1 MNNAVDVLVLGG
13 GPGGY
18 TAALYAAR
26 AGLSVLVLERL
37 SAGGQMATTGTVE
50 NYPGFEDGVDGF
62 ELGEKMQR
70 QAQRFGARTVLAEV
84 REVALTESPKRV
96 ETDRGTFLGRTV
108 VVATGAEARE
118 LGVPG
123 EAALRGRGVSYCATC
138 DGMLYRGREVA
149 IVGGGNTAV
158 GDALTLARLAGRV
171 TLIHRRDA
179 LRASAVYLDKLR
191 ENGVN
196 IVWNTEV
203 KALQG
208 DDRLT
213 GLVLRNKVTGEEST
227 LPVDGLFVAVG
238 RRPETALFRGQLET
252 DGLPDRRRD
261 HPDIAARRLRGGRR
275 APQTGPSDPDS
286 RRGRCRCRTLYR
298 GISGREPGVTP
309 LPGTQREER
318 HEERF
323 QRGGPCAGVSERQ
336 GLHALQR
343 CAGRQHLYQRGAG
356 AQGHG
361 PPEKG
366 RPGGRPGGK

>member
-138 DGMLYRGREVA
+138 DAHFYKGKAVAVLGYNAESCREADFLAETCARVLYFPVVPHEVNVGPNVTVVRE
-149 IVGGGNTAV
+149 
-158 GDALTLARLAGRV
+158 RV
-171 TLIHRRDA
+171 LSIPGTM
-179 LRASAVYLDKLR
+179 RAEGVQTDKDLH
-191 ENGVN
+191 
-196 IVWNTEV
+196 
-203 KALQG
+203 
-208 DDRLT
+208 
-213 GLVLRNKVTGEEST
+213 
-227 LPVDGLFVAVG
+227 PVDGVFVLRDAVAPDKLVPGLATDGPHVAVDAQMRTNLPG
-238 RRPETALFRGQLET
+238 CFACGDLAGKPYQYIKAAGQ
-252 DGLPDRRRD
+252 GN
-261 HPDIAARRLRGGRR
+261 IAALS
-275 APQTGPSDPDS
+275 AVEWLAEQ
-286 RRGRCRCRTLYR
+286 
-298 GISGREPGVTP
+298 
-309 LPGTQREER
+309 
-318 HEERF
+318 
-323 QRGGPCAGVSERQ
+323 
-336 GLHALQR
+336 
-343 CAGRQHLYQRGAG
+343 
-356 AQGHG
+356 
-361 PPEKG
+361 K
-366 RPGGRPGGK
+366 

>member
-138 DGMLYRGREVA
+138 DGMLYRGRNVVVLSWTGSAEREADFLRGIGCAVRYYDRPQGVEILGEEAVTGVRVNGREEAADAVFLLRPAVA
-149 IVGGGNTAV
+149 PA
-158 GDALTLARLAGRV
+158 ALLPGLAM
-171 TLIHRRDA
+171 
-179 LRASAVYLDKLR
+179 
-191 ENGVN
+191 ENGSVTVDRQMATN
-196 IVWNTEV
+196 LPGLFAAGDCTGGPLQVS
-203 KALQG
+203 KAAG
-208 DDRLT
+208 
-213 GLVLRNKVTGEEST
+213 
-227 LPVDGLFVAVG
+227 DGLIAG
-238 RRPETALFRGQLET
+238 QSAAAWAAAQERR
-252 DGLPDRRRD
+252 
-261 HPDIAARRLRGGRR
+261 
-275 APQTGPSDPDS
+275 
-286 RRGRCRCRTLYR
+286 
-298 GISGREPGVTP
+298 
-309 LPGTQREER
+309 
-318 HEERF
+318 
-323 QRGGPCAGVSERQ
+323 
-336 GLHALQR
+336 
-343 CAGRQHLYQRGAG
+343 
-356 AQGHG
+356 
-361 PPEKG
+361 EKQS
-366 RPGGRPGGK
+366 

>member
-123 EAALRGRGVSYCATC
+123 EAALEGRGVSYCATC

-252 DGLPDRRRD
+252 DEAGYL
-261 HPDIAARRLRGGRR
+261 IADE
-275 APQTGPSDPDS
+275 TT
-286 RRGRCRCRTLYR
+286 RTSL
-298 GISGREPGVTP
+298 PGVYAVGDVRRKPVRQILTAAAD
-309 LPGTQREER
+309 GAVAAHYIEEYL
-318 HEERF
+318 
-323 QRGGPCAGVSERQ
+323 AGNR
-336 GLHALQR
+336 A
-343 CAGRQHLYQRGAG
+343 
-356 AQGHG
+356 
-361 PPEKG
+361 
-366 RPGGRPGGK
+366 

>member
-1 MNNAVDVLVLGG
+1 M
-13 GPGGY
+13 
-18 TAALYAAR
+18 
-26 AGLSVLVLERL
+26 
-37 SAGGQMATTGTVE
+37 
-50 NYPGFEDGVDGF
+50 
-62 ELGEKMQR
+62 
-70 QAQRFGARTVLAEV
+70 
-84 REVALTESPKRV
+84 
-96 ETDRGTFLGRTV
+96 

-213 GLVLRNKVTGEEST
+213 GLVLRNKVTGRKAPCRWTACLS
-227 LPVDGLFVAVG
+227 PSGAG
-238 RRPETALFRGQLET
+238 PRPLCSAGSSKPT
-252 DGLPDRRRD
+252 
-261 HPDIAARRLRGGRR
+261 RR
-275 APQTGPSDPDS
+275 AT
-286 RRGRCRCRTLYR
+286 
-298 GISGREPGVTP
+298 
-309 LPGTQREER
+309 
-318 HEERF
+318 
-323 QRGGPCAGVSERQ
+323 
-336 GLHALQR
+336 
-343 CAGRQHLYQRGAG
+343 
-356 AQGHG
+356 
-361 PPEKG
+361 
-366 RPGGRPGGK
+366 

>member
-171 TLIHRRDA
+171 AWSCATRSRGRKAPCRWTACLSPSGAGPRP
-179 LRASAVYLDKLR
+179 LCSAGSSKP
-191 ENGVN
+191 
-196 IVWNTEV
+196 T
-203 KALQG
+203 
-208 DDRLT
+208 
-213 GLVLRNKVTGEEST
+213 
-227 LPVDGLFVAVG
+227 
-238 RRPETALFRGQLET
+238 
-252 DGLPDRRRD
+252 
-261 HPDIAARRLRGGRR
+261 RR
-275 APQTGPSDPDS
+275 AT
-286 RRGRCRCRTLYR
+286 
-298 GISGREPGVTP
+298 
-309 LPGTQREER
+309 
-318 HEERF
+318 
-323 QRGGPCAGVSERQ
+323 
-336 GLHALQR
+336 
-343 CAGRQHLYQRGAG
+343 
-356 AQGHG
+356 
-361 PPEKG
+361 
-366 RPGGRPGGK
+366 

>member
-138 DGMLYRGREVA
+138 DGMLYRGGKWRSWA
-149 IVGGGNTAV
+149 AATPP
-158 GDALTLARLAGRV
+158 
-171 TLIHRRDA
+171 
-179 LRASAVYLDKLR
+179 SAM
-191 ENGVN
+191 
-196 IVWNTEV
+196 
-203 KALQG
+203 
-208 DDRLT
+208 
-213 GLVLRNKVTGEEST
+213 
-227 LPVDGLFVAVG
+227 P
-238 RRPETALFRGQLET
+238 
-252 DGLPDRRRD
+252 
-261 HPDIAARRLRGGRR
+261 
-275 APQTGPSDPDS
+275 
-286 RRGRCRCRTLYR
+286 
-298 GISGREPGVTP
+298 
-309 LPGTQREER
+309 
-318 HEERF
+318 
-323 QRGGPCAGVSERQ
+323 
-336 GLHALQR
+336 
-343 CAGRQHLYQRGAG
+343 
-356 AQGHG
+356 
-361 PPEKG
+361 
-366 RPGGRPGGK
+366 

>member
-123 EAALRGRGVSYCATC
+123 EAALRGRGVAGSG
-138 DGMLYRGREVA
+138 DRGRRQHRRRRCP
-149 IVGGGNTAV
+149 
-158 GDALTLARLAGRV
+158 DAGPAGRAC
-171 TLIHRRDA
+171 DA
-179 LRASAVYLDKLR
+179 D
-191 ENGVN
+191 
-196 IVWNTEV
+196 
-203 KALQG
+203 
-208 DDRLT
+208 
-213 GLVLRNKVTGEEST
+213 
-227 LPVDGLFVAVG
+227 
-238 RRPETALFRGQLET
+238 
-252 DGLPDRRRD
+252 
-261 HPDIAARRLRGGRR
+261 
-275 APQTGPSDPDS
+275 PS
-286 RRGRCRCRTLYR
+286 
-298 GISGREPGVTP
+298 
-309 LPGTQREER
+309 
-318 HEERF
+318 
-323 QRGGPCAGVSERQ
+323 
-336 GLHALQR
+336 
-343 CAGRQHLYQRGAG
+343 AGRAAG
-356 AQGHG
+356 LCRL
-361 PPEKG
+361 P
-366 RPGGRPGGK
+366 

>member
-37 SAGGQMATTGTVE
+37 SAGGQLATTGTVE

-138 DGMLYRGREVA
+138 DGMLYREKDVA
-149 IVGGGNTAV
+149 VLGYS
-158 GDALTLARLAGRV
+158 DSARQEAEFLERIGCRV
-171 TLIHRRDA
+171 TYFDRPRTCEIH
-179 LRASAVYLDKLR
+179 
-191 ENGVN
+191 
-196 IVWNTEV
+196 
-203 KALQG
+203 
-208 DDRLT
+208 
-213 GLVLRNKVTGEEST
+213 GEETVRSVT
-227 LPVDGLFVAVG
+227 CDGQSADVDCVFILRPALAPTDLFPGLETEKGFVAV
-238 RRPETALFRGQLET
+238 
-252 DGLPDRRRD
+252 DRRM
-261 HPDIAARRLRGGRR
+261 A
-275 APQTGPSDPDS
+275 TN
-286 RRGRCRCRTLYR
+286 
-298 GISGREPGVTP
+298 
-309 LPGTQREER
+309 LPGLFAAGDCT
-318 HEERF
+318 
-323 QRGGPCAGVSERQ
+323 GGPLQAAKAAGEGLIAGQSAAAYVADLERQ
-336 GLHALQR
+336 A
-343 CAGRQHLYQRGAG
+343 RQG
-356 AQGHG
+356 
-361 PPEKG
+361 
-366 RPGGRPGGK
+366 